1 MLQDILLLTLT
12 IISIVI
18 TSLLIYVGYKIYKI
32 FFTPDMI
39 EFFKNQIKSFDPKK
53 FKKDIDEMK
62 HTIYRQMKRPKDY

>member
-1 MLQDILLLTLT
+1 MLQDILLLILT

>member
-1 MLQDILLLTLT
+1 
-12 IISIVI
+12 
-18 TSLLIYVGYKIYKI
+18 
-32 FFTPDMI
+32 MI

>member
-53 FKKDIDEMK
+53 FKKDMNEMK